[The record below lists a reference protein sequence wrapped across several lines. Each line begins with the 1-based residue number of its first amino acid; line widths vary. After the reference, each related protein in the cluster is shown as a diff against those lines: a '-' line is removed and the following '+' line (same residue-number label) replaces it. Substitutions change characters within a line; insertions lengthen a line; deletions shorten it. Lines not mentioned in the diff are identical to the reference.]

1 MKGRGG
7 GSGKSLESHHRG
19 QISEDMHRSLD
30 CLWLIRGGNRVKQ
43 GTTYLVIEI
52 SLSTTLSMLGI
63 WSEILANAEQVTILW
78 VDIFGCK
85 KQSLV

>member
-1 MKGRGG
+1 MKGEGV
-7 GSGKSLESHHRG
+7 SGKSLESHHRG

-30 CLWLIRGGNRVKQ
+30 CLWLIPGGSRVKQ
-43 GTTYLVIEI
+43 GTTYLVIAI
-52 SLSTTLSMLGI
+52 SLSTTRSMLVIG
-63 WSEILANAEQVTILW
+63 SERPVNAEQVNILW